1 MMDFYFVIIKND
13 SQGDVVGRGF
23 LVGYW
28 VDSRAAC
35 FAVCANSCCRARQ
48 VWFVMHFFPS
58 EKNTKYQYALK
69 NTFSRTFQ
77 PVTHGL
83 ESHP

>member
-35 FAVCANSCCRARQ
+35 FAVCANSCCRAQQ
-48 VWFVMHFFPS
+48 VWFVINFFPS
-58 EKNTKYQYALK
+58 EKNTKYTSK
-69 NTFSRTFQ
+69 KHVFSHIFQ
-77 PVTHGL
+77 PVTQ
-83 ESHP
+83 